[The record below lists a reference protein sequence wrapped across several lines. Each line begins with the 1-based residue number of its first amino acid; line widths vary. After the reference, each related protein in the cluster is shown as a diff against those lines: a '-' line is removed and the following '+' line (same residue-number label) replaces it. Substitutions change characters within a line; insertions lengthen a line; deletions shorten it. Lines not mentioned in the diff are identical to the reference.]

1 MGVRLECEQRLEDKV
16 ITFAWAQAA
25 AAFGGAVQGQ
35 FGRGTVGRQFSR
47 GTVQG
52 QFCRGTDE
60 GQSEIRARAG
70 IVASGESPV
79 IACDLRF
86 SQCRR
91 SRLISFSRLIGE
103 PTRSIFFAT
112 IVAIAMLV
120 CYSHSL
126 LILPPTF
133 HFSHALALI
142 GSFWG
147 PDFVWVI
154 ALYCGYKTRKLLENM
169 PLLALVTICVVIVSL
184 FLATQ

>member
-52 QFCRGTDE
+52 QFCRGTVQGQFCRGTDE

-79 IACDLRF
+79 
-86 SQCRR
+86 
-91 SRLISFSRLIGE
+91 
-103 PTRSIFFAT
+103 
-112 IVAIAMLV
+112 
-120 CYSHSL
+120 
-126 LILPPTF
+126 
-133 HFSHALALI
+133 
-142 GSFWG
+142 
-147 PDFVWVI
+147 
-154 ALYCGYKTRKLLENM
+154 
-169 PLLALVTICVVIVSL
+169 
-184 FLATQ
+184 